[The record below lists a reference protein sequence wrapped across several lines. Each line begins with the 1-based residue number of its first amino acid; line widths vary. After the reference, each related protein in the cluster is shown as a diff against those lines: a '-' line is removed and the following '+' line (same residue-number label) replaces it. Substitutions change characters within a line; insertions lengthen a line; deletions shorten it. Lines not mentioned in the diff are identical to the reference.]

1 MARHITRALPPNE
14 LQYLEADN
22 SESSFNRL
30 VQFKMFIEIEIDA
43 ITYYLLFSIICFSF
57 IFNHWKIVS

>member
-30 VQFKMFIEIEIDA
+30 VQFKMFIEIEIGA
-43 ITYYLLFSIICFSF
+43 ITYLLFSIICFSC
-57 IFNHWKIVS
+57 ISND

>member
-30 VQFKMFIEIEIDA
+30 VQFSMFIEIEIGA
-43 ITYYLLFSIICFSF
+43 ITRLIYFFQSFVSVVFS
-57 IFNHWKIVS
+57 

>member
-30 VQFKMFIEIEIDA
+30 VQFKMFIEIEIGA
-43 ITYYLLFSIICFSF
+43 TTYLLFSIICFSCIFKSLF
-57 IFNHWKIVS
+57 I